1 MPARAAGRSVP
12 VVGASV
18 RCRWTECR
26 VHCGQGAIAARA
38 ERPTHSQTRQRPAD
52 LRFCRLARAHIVMRE
67 IRHAAQAE
75 DLALHPGNGWRN
87 VPQNAR
93 HQATALERSRSQ
105 GQADHRAGSAI
116 VKIAPSF
123 FAANHKSAGTADF
136 GQIAENS
143 HFPRY
148 FQAAPSGKPRRISAP
163 VSAREN
169 ISAPSKIPLSVVA
182 GSGS

>member
-38 ERPTHSQTRQRPAD
+38 ERPTDSQTRQRPAD

-67 IRHAAQAE
+67 SRHAAQAE

-105 GQADHRAGSAI
+105 DQADHRAGSVI
-116 VKIAPSF
+116 VR
-123 FAANHKSAGTADF
+123 
-136 GQIAENS
+136 S
-143 HFPRY
+143 HLRLALRITEARE
-148 FQAAPSGKPRRISAP
+148 QRISAKSP
-163 VSAREN
+163 KTAISLDISKQRRREN
-169 ISAPSKIPLSVVA
+169 RGASRHRFRPSKIYRRLPKSR
-182 GSGS
+182 